1 MVGAAS
7 VVKGLSTYVNSLTQM
22 HAHLRDLLP
31 IGVVGLSNFVD
42 LFAFGV
48 TMLFSVAVAFGA
60 KESSI
65 VNNIFTFLNLSV
77 VIFVII
83 AGSFKAD
90 PYNWMIPAEKV
101 PEQTAE
107 EDFGTGGNQ
116 FEMKEKKTGT
126 IK

>member
-22 HAHLRDLLP
+22 HAYLRDLLP
-31 IGVVGLSNFVD
+31 MGVVGLSNFVD

-90 PYNWMIPAEKV
+90 PYNWMIPAEEV
-101 PEQTAE
+101 PKQTAE
-107 EDFGTGGNQ
+107 EDFGTGGNK
-116 FEMKEKKTGT
+116 FEMKGKKTGT
-126 IK
+126 I